1 MRRAWLLLGLAAA
14 VRAQDAPTSAPE
26 ADYGRDV
33 LPILAQHCLS
43 CHGPRQPMG
52 GLNLARF
59 QDEKAAFAKKEVWK
73 EIWRKVDTRQMPPAD
88 AESKPTDAEREKLV
102 SWIERTLGSLDGKGA
117 PDPGRV
123 VIRRLNQLEYRNT
136 VRDLVGVEPSV
147 EDFPSD
153 DVGYGFDNIGDVLTL
168 PPLLL
173 EKYVSTAQG
182 VLDRAI
188 VEDVGREPPTRRL
201 EGKDFDGPPE
211 TQVKGAQRF
220 LPAGKEIAAKFD
232 VARAGRFLVR
242 VKAGADTV
250 MGAAVKLAVKVDGK
264 EAAELEIKASR
275 TRPAPIEVEIPLKDG
290 VRSVAL
296 SWKAVATGGREPR
309 ADGKLVVVETVEVIG
324 PVDAPTPKIPESHKR
339 IFVAEP
345 GEKKSPRDAARE
357 VLAAF
362 ATRAF
367 RRPASKEQVDRL
379 AKIFESRQ
387 KEGETFEA
395 AIRTALLAA
404 MISPSF
410 LFRIEP
416 DRPGDDA
423 KGARPVDEY
432 ELASR
437 LSYFLWSSM
446 PDDELFRLAGE
457 GKLTAP
463 ATIEAQVRRMLKDP
477 KASAFAESFSSQWL
491 QIRRLE
497 GVSRDKG
504 KFPAFDD
511 DLRLAM
517 HREATMFFEHVMR
530 EELSL
535 LTLLDADF
543 TFANEKLARLYGIE
557 GVRGPEMR
565 KVELKDRRR
574 GGVLTMAAVLTC
586 NSNQTRTS
594 PVLRGK
600 WVLETLL
607 GTPPPPPEPDVGE
620 PPEHKDGRKLSMREA
635 MELHRSK
642 PKCMSCHVRMD
653 PIGFGFENY
662 DAIGRWRDADE
673 VGPVDASAA
682 LPDGRRFDGPVE
694 FKALM
699 LERKDEFVRTLIEKM
714 LTYALGRG
722 VEFQDASTLRGVHR
736 ALEADGYRFSRLVV
750 EIAKSYPFLHR
761 RNKSAGG
768 S

>member
-1 MRRAWLLLGLAAA
+1 MRRAWILVGALAT
-14 VRAQDAPTSAPE
+14 VHAQDAPPE
-26 ADYGRDV
+26 SDYARDV
-33 LPILAQHCLS
+33 IPILSKHCMS

-59 QDEKAAFAKKEVWK
+59 QDEKAAFAKKDVWK

-88 AESKPTDAEREKLV
+88 AQSQPTEAERERVV
-102 SWIERTLGSLDGKGA
+102 SWIERTLGSLDGKGV

-136 VRDLVGVEPSV
+136 VRDLVGVEPPID
-147 EDFPSD
+147 DFPSD

-168 PPLLL
+168 SPLLL
-173 EKYVSTAQG
+173 EKYVSTAQR
-182 VLDRAI
+182 VLERAI
-188 VEDVGREPPTRRL
+188 VEDVGREPPVRRL
-201 EGKDFDGPPE
+201 EGKDLEGAADSA
-211 TQVKGAQRF
+211 VKGSQRL
-220 LPAGKEIAAKFD
+220 LPAGKEISGRFD
-232 VARAGRFLVR
+232 IASAGRFLVR
-242 VKAGADTV
+242 IKAGADTV
-250 MGAAVKLAVKVDGK
+250 MGAAVKMTVKVDGK
-264 EAAELEIKASR
+264 EEAELEIKASR
-275 TRPAPIEVEIPLKDG
+275 TRPAPVEVEIPLKAG
-290 VRSVAL
+290 VRAVAL
-296 SWKAVATGGREPR
+296 SWKAAATGGREPK
-309 ADGKLVVVETVEVIG
+309 ADGKLVVVDTVEVVG
-324 PVDAPTPKIPESHKR
+324 PVDAPPPKIPESHKR
-339 IFVAEP
+339 IMIAEP
-345 GEKKSPRDAARE
+345 GDKKGPRDAARE
-357 VLAAF
+357 VLTAF
-362 ATRAF
+362 AGRAF

-379 AKIFESRQ
+379 LKIFEARQ

-395 AIRTALLAA
+395 SVRTAVLAV

-416 DRPGDDA
+416 DRPGDDP
-423 KGARPVDEY
+423 KGARPVDDY

-457 GKLTAP
+457 GKLTGPKALEEQ
-463 ATIEAQVRRMLKDP
+463 ARRMLKDP
-477 KASAFAESFSSQWL
+477 KASAFAESFGSQWL

-497 GVSRDKG
+497 GASRDKA

-511 DLRLAM
+511 DLRAAM

-530 EELSL
+530 EDLSL

-543 TFANEKLARLYGIE
+543 TFVNEKLARLYGIE

-600 WVLETLL
+600 WVLDALL

-620 PPEHKDGRKLSMREA
+620 PPEHKDGRRLSLREA

-673 VGPVDASAA
+673 VGPIDASAV
-682 LPDGRRFDGPVE
+682 LPDGRRFNGPVE
-694 FKALM
+694 FKAIM
-699 LERKDEFVRTLIEKM
+699 LERKDEFVRTLVEKM

-722 VEFQDASTLRGVHR
+722 VEFYDASTLRGVHR
-736 ALEADGYRFSRLVV
+736 ALEGDGYRFSRLVV
-750 EIAKSYPFLHR
+750 EIVKSYPFLHR

>member
-1 MRRAWLLLGLAAA
+1 MKRAWILLGTLAT
-14 VRAQDAPTSAPE
+14 VRAQDSPPE
-26 ADYGRDV
+26 PDYDRDV
-33 LPILAQHCLS
+33 IPVLSKHCLS

-59 QDEKAAFAKKEVWK
+59 QDEKAAFGKKEVWK
-73 EIWRKVDTRQMPPAD
+73 EIWRKVDTRQMPPAG
-88 AESKPTDAEREKLV
+88 AESQPTEAERERMV

-136 VRDLVGVEPSV
+136 VRDLVGIEPSV
-147 EDFPSD
+147 DNFPSD

-173 EKYVSTAQG
+173 EKYVSTAQQ
-182 VLDRAI
+182 VLERAI
-188 VEDVGREPPTRRL
+188 AENVGREPPARRL
-201 EGKDFDGPPE
+201 EGKDFEGPADS
-211 TQVKGAQRF
+211 TVKGAQRLF
-220 LPAGKEIAAKFD
+220 PAGKEIIGKFD
-232 VARAGRFLVR
+232 IASAGRFLVR
-242 VKAGADTV
+242 IKAGVDTV
-250 MGAAVKLAVKVDGK
+250 MGAAVRMAIRVDDKTEG
-264 EAAELEIKASR
+264 ELEIKAPR
-275 TRPAPIEVEIPLKDG
+275 TRPAPVEIEIPLKAG
-290 VRSVAL
+290 VRAVAL
-296 SWKAVATGGREPR
+296 SWKAAATGGRDPK
-309 ADGKLVVVETVEVIG
+309 ADGKLAVVETVEVIG
-324 PVDAPTPKIPESHKR
+324 PVDTPPPKIPESHKR
-339 IFVAEP
+339 IMIAEP
-345 GEKKSPRDAARE
+345 GDKKGPRDAARE

-367 RRPASKEQVDRL
+367 RRPATKEQIERL
-379 AKIFESRQ
+379 LKIFESRQ

-395 AIRTALLAA
+395 AIRTALLAV

-416 DRPGDDA
+416 DRPGDDP
-423 KGARPVDEY
+423 KGVRSVDDY

-446 PDDELFRLAGE
+446 PDAELFRLAGE
-457 GKLTAP
+457 GKLMDPRTLEEQA
-463 ATIEAQVRRMLKDP
+463 RRMLKDP

-497 GVSRDKG
+497 GASRDKT

-511 DLRLAM
+511 DLRAAM
-517 HREATMFFEHVMR
+517 YREATAFFEHVMR
-530 EELSL
+530 EDLSL
-535 LTLLDADF
+535 LTFLDADF
-543 TFANEKLARLYGIE
+543 TFVNETLARLYGIE
-557 GVRGPEMR
+557 GIRGPEMR
-565 KVELKDRRR
+565 KAELKDRRR

-600 WVLETLL
+600 WVLEALL

-620 PPEHKDGRKLSMREA
+620 LPEEKDGRKLSLREA

-642 PKCMSCHVRMD
+642 PKCISCHVRMD

-673 VGPVDASAA
+673 AGPIDASAV
-682 LPDGRRFDGPVE
+682 LPDGRRFNGPVE
-694 FKALM
+694 FKAIL
-699 LERKDEFVRTLIEKM
+699 LERKDEFVRTMIEKM

-722 VEFQDASTLRGVHR
+722 VEFHDAPTLRAVHR
-736 ALEADGYRFSRLVV
+736 ALEADGYRFSRLVL
-750 EIAKSYPFLHR
+750 EIVKSYPFLHR
-761 RNKSAGG
+761 RNRSAGG